1 MSIKKRY
8 NVLIYLTLSLALIC
22 IAVGLIN
29 NGGNNTANAIKEQTP
44 MKVSTDPLQKTNK
57 KLLIKDYMDKILK
70 EEVDNKILTKEM
82 IETWY
87 KYDINNIEY
96 YKSKTITN
104 DTSLYLYKV
113 EFKIYNQGASIPIEN
128 GIKEGTEYITT
139 NLIVD
144 IIFDNEKGSYV
155 VDNIELP

>member
-8 NVLIYLTLSLALIC
+8 NILIYLTLSLALIC

-29 NGGNNTANAIKEQTP
+29 NGSNNTANAIKEQAP
-44 MKVSTDPLQKTNK
+44 IQKNTDPLQKTNK
-57 KLLIKDYMDKILK
+57 KLIIKDYIDKILK
-70 EEVDNKILTKEM
+70 EEVSNNILTKEM

-87 KYDINNIEY
+87 QYDINNIEY
-96 YKSKTITN
+96 YKNKAITN
-104 DTSLYLYKV
+104 DTSLYSYKV
-113 EFKIYNQGASIPIEN
+113 EFKIYNQGASLPIEN

-139 NLIVD
+139 NLIVN
-144 IIFDNEKGSYV
+144 IIFDNEKGSYI